1 MPRRKQFRD
10 MTDEELTDSAI
21 VRRVFP
27 PGVRRQIRK
36 TVSELEKEPW
46 KNRPARKSAKKL

>member
-1 MPRRKQFRD
+1 

-27 PGVRRQIRK
+27 SDVRRQIRK
-36 TVSELEKEPW
+36 TVSELEKEPE
-46 KNRPARKSAKKL
+46 KNRAVRKSTKKR